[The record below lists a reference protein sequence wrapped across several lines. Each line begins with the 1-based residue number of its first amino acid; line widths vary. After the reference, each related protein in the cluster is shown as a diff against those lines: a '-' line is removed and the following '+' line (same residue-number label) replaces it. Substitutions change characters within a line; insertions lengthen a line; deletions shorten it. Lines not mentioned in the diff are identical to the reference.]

1 MQSKS
6 PVEIADMI
14 SRRRAWCVAA
24 AAAAF
29 LIIQLIARP
38 FFGNEVTS
46 SHTTTVTWGINAGAL
61 LLFLIVGGGWGY
73 GREVRLLVNDE
84 VSRANHYRAVWI
96 GYWIA
101 MVIAMTVYA
110 MASRFMLTSRETVY
124 IIVTPSVG
132 FALLAFSYF
141 EVRAHRD
148 A

>member
-6 PVEIADMI
+6 PVEIADML

-29 LIIQLIARP
+29 LIVQLITRP

-46 SHTTTVTWGINAGAL
+46 SHTTTVMWGINAGAL
-61 LLFLIVGGGWGY
+61 LLLLILGGGWGY
-73 GREVRLLVNDE
+73 GREVRVLVNDE
-84 VSRANHYRAVWI
+84 VSRANHRRAVWI

-101 MVIAMTVYA
+101 MAIAMTVYA
-110 MASRFMLTSRETVY
+110 MASQFTLTTRETVY
-124 IIVTPSVG
+124 VIVTPSVG
-132 FALLAFSYF
+132 IALLAFSYF
-141 EVRAHRD
+141 EFRAHRD

>member
-6 PVEIADMI
+6 PVEIADML

-29 LIIQLIARP
+29 LIVQGITRP

-46 SHTTTVTWGINAGAL
+46 SHTTTISWGINAGAL
-61 LLFLIVGGGWGY
+61 LLFLVLGGGWGY

-84 VSRANHYRAVWI
+84 VSRQNHYRAVWI

-101 MVIAMTVYA
+101 MVIAMTIYA
-110 MASRFMLTSRETVY
+110 IGSRFMMTSRETVY
-124 IIVTPSVG
+124 VIVTPSVG

-141 EVRAHRD
+141 EFRAHRD